1 MSNPTSNFSWQM
13 PTSTDLVTDLPA
25 DFEVFGQAVDTTM
38 ATMLAKTVV
47 DAKGDLIVATAADT
61 VTRLAV
67 GTNNFVLTADSTTA
81 TGTKWAA
88 VPSATFS
95 GARVSVTS
103 NQAIPNATSTV
114 VNFGTEQFDTDA
126 YHSTTTNTGRMTIP
140 AGKTGYFL
148 VIFQLQFGNNSGGT
162 YRQFDINK
170 NGSSQLS
177 FDFPSAVFNQNVK
190 CNVAAILQANAT
202 EYFDITAIQNSGGNL
217 DVVSSGSY
225 FAISYLGA

>member
-1 MSNPTSNFSWQM
+1 MATSPIYGW
-13 PTSTDLVTDLPA
+13 PEPDDTSLVKDGASAMRSLGNA
-25 DFEVFGQAVDTTM
+25 IDTTM
-38 ATMLAKTVV
+38 GTMVAKTIV

-61 VTRLAV
+61 VSRLAV
-67 GTNNFVLTADSTTA
+67 GTNNFVLTADSSTA

-88 VPSATFS
+88 VPASTFS
-95 GARVSVTS
+95 GARASVTS
-103 NQAIPNATSTV
+103 NQAIPTATTTV

-162 YRQFDINK
+162 YRQFDITK
-170 NGSSQLS
+170 NGSSVLS
-177 FDFPSAVFNQNVK
+177 FDFPNAVFNQNVK

-202 EYFDITAIQNSGGNL
+202 EYFEITAVQNSGGNL
-217 DVVSSGSY
+217 DVVASGSY
-225 FAISYLGA
+225 FAVSYLGA